1 MKPILIAH
9 RGASGLVPENTLSAV
24 LSALDLGADA
34 IEIDV
39 RRTKDGA
46 IVLMH
51 DATLQRTAGSPQA
64 VADLTL
70 DEVRRADAGAWF
82 GADFAGER
90 VPTLAEVL
98 SLTKGKAVL
107 AIEIKPTDIT
117 EDVLSVIAQEKAEEW
132 VNVMS
137 FHDAV
142 VRRVREVAPHLPS
155 GLIVGVR
162 PEENAA
168 QQAIALVRRVAQCGA
183 GVLSLSHPAVNP
195 TLAREVRRR
204 GVALWTWT
212 VDDPQRMQ
220 EVAQCGVDGIITN
233 FPNRLR
239 EVLRTG

>member
-1 MKPILIAH
+1 M
-9 RGASGLVPENTLSAV
+9 PENTLSAV
-24 LSALDLGADA
+24 LLALELGADA

-51 DATLQRTAGSPQA
+51 DETLQRTAGLTQA

-98 SLTKGKAVL
+98 SVTRGKAVL

-117 EDVLSVIAQEKAEEW
+117 EDVLNVIAQEKAEEW

-137 FHDAV
+137 FHDDV

-155 GLIVGVR
+155 GLIVGAR
-162 PEENAA
+162 PEEDAV
-168 QQAIALVRRVAQCGA
+168 QQAVALVRRVAQCGA
-183 GVLSLSHPAVNP
+183 SVLSLSHPAVNP

-204 GVALWTWT
+204 GIALWTWT
-212 VDDPQRMQ
+212 VDDPQRMR
-220 EVAQCGVDGIITN
+220 EMIACGVDGIITN
-233 FPNRLR
+233 CPSLLTAVSAN
-239 EVLRTG
+239 G

>member
-1 MKPILIAH
+1 MKPFLIAH
-9 RGASGLVPENTLSAV
+9 RGASGLAPENTLSAV
-24 LSALDLGADA
+24 LLALELGADA

-39 RRTKDGA
+39 RRTQDGA

-51 DATLQRTAGSPQA
+51 DETLQRTAGVAQG

-82 GADFAGER
+82 GAEFAGER

-98 SLTKGKAVL
+98 SVTKGKAVL
-107 AIEIKPTDIT
+107 AVEIKPPDIT

-137 FHDAV
+137 FHDTV

-155 GLIVGVR
+155 GLIVDAR
-162 PEENAA
+162 PEEDAA
-168 QQAIALVRRVAQCGA
+168 QQAIALVRRVARCGA
-183 GVLSLSHPAVNP
+183 SVLSLSHPAVNP

-204 GVALWTWT
+204 GVVLWTWT
-212 VDDPQRMQ
+212 VDDLQRMQ
-220 EVAQCGVDGIITN
+220 EVAACGVDGLITN
-233 FPNRLR
+233 VPHL
-239 EVLRTG
+239 LTA